1 MGEEHEILKMGRV
14 REEPVANATYGNL
27 SDFKF
32 ERFRGFLVFS
42 QFSKIFKVIAF
53 MSSTKIHQL
62 TRNI

>member
-32 ERFRGFLVFS
+32 KRFRGFFVFS
-42 QFSKIFKVIAF
+42 HFSKIFQDNCLYK
-53 MSSTKIHQL
+53 
-62 TRNI
+62 